1 MDRLIF
7 TAMSGAERVLHAQ
20 QVRANNL
27 ANADTNGF
35 RADYELA
42 ESSRVEGPGFDTRH
56 LSRAQVDLVA
66 LREGSV
72 HATGRELDVAID
84 GPGYLAV
91 GSDSAPAYTRAG
103 AMSV

>member
-1 MDRLIF
+1 MDRLIY

-42 ESSRVEGPGFDTRH
+42 TTNVVPGCRSS
-56 LSRAQVDLVA
+56 S
-66 LREGSV
+66 
-72 HATGRELDVAID
+72 
-84 GPGYLAV
+84 
-91 GSDSAPAYTRAG
+91 
-103 AMSV
+103 